1 MKKLF
6 KLKFKNLAFD
16 PIECGRLSSFTNT
29 ETNEE
34 AVVDAYLNNT
44 YSEQEFIDE
53 LFDVLALSHDA
64 FYEAADEMNVDVKEV
79 RVYDARFQLTNRTIA
94 DYIESDLSLINRDY
108 DFIDDEDYE

>member
-1 MKKLF
+1 MKKF
-6 KLKFKNLAFD
+6 KLKFKDLAID
-16 PIECGRLSSFTNT
+16 VIENARLSSFTNR

-53 LFDVLALSHDA
+53 LFDVIALSHDA

-79 RVYDARFQLTNRTIA
+79 RVYDAQFQLTNRTIA
-94 DYIESDLSLINRDY
+94 DYVESDLSLIKY
-108 DFIDDEDYE
+108 HYIDDEDYE